1 MNKTVYR
8 YTFFLLL
15 IAILAVSGCASSKTN
30 PYAQKKRKSD
40 MVQASNLGKN
50 RYYFSNSYQKKLTKS
65 YKKKRF

>member
-1 MNKTVYR
+1 MIKSLYR
-8 YTFFLLL
+8 YTFFIVL
-15 IAILAVSGCASSKTN
+15 IVTLTVGGCASAKRN

-65 YKKKRF
+65 VKKRRY

>member
-1 MNKTVYR
+1 MIKSIYR
-8 YTFFLLL
+8 FSFYIIL
-15 IAILAVSGCASSKTN
+15 IAILTASGCASAKRN

-50 RYYFSNSYQKKLTKS
+50 RYYFSNTYQKKLTKS